1 MDLVRLF
8 NSLKIKKDNVFD
20 YSKKIIYFFITRW
33 SECMISWGGHLIVF
47 DFFFHFASV
56 NKLSDIWFCRAYF
69 LSFFLSRKK
78 KISSTESYIINEQP
92 HKMTFSL
99 HRAMEKCIKKMF
111 EFQQMKWNM
120 VLSTLFDKFVFC
132 FYHRMKQNTVLSRSI
147 NIIFHI
153 PFNKWSGS
161 SIVASF
167 SQGKETINQ

>member
-1 MDLVRLF
+1 MKWMYDLVRRPF
-8 NSLKIKKDNVFD
+8 NCF
-20 YSKKIIYFFITRW
+20 W
-33 SECMISWGGHLIVF
+33 
-47 DFFFHFASV
+47 FFFSFCFSQQI
-56 NKLSDIWFCRAYF
+56 KWYMILSCLF
-69 LSFFLSRKK
+69 SFFLSRKK

-161 SIVASF
+161 SIVTSF